1 MGLSVFNAGAAMNS
15 RCYLLASGK
24 HPSSRTAQIMTEDG
38 PVTRDP
44 KSGRV
49 YTGGFYGVSGNGQS
63 VRKRGVGGT

>member
-1 MGLSVFNAGAAMNS
+1 MGLSVFETGTAMDS
-15 RCYLLASGK
+15 RSYLLAS
-24 HPSSRTAQIMTEDG
+24 PRTTQIMTENG

-49 YTGGFYGVSGNGQS
+49 YTGGFYGVSGNGWG